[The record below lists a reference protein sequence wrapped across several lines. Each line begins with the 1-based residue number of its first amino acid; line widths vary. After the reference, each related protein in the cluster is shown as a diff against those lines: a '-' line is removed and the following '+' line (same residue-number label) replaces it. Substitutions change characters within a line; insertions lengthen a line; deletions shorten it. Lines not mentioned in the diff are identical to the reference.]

1 MENFLGFLLETEK
14 TEPEPKTGCPVKT
27 ETVDFALTETETA
40 SPKTGETENRGT
52 RF

>member
-27 ETVDFALTETETA
+27 ETA
-40 SPKTGETENRGT
+40 SPKTGVPG
-52 RF
+52 F